1 MVKSLSVPMKMFKVA
16 KLDVYVLN
24 SAIDHL
30 IFLALLRLPYGRA
43 SYFEVST
50 IVRRYKQVYLHYR
63 EFGCRICLH
72 ETEVQFCFC
81 LFFLQNL
88 KNHKVPSAVGQR
100 AGKSGCMMVMESVK
114 SRLKTLSIKCQLQT
128 IDDGQLIKT
137 DSNFLYLHSNF
148 PDCRTKSSETGPCCL
163 TGEVSWSAD
172 H

>member
-1 MVKSLSVPMKMFKVA
+1 MY
-16 KLDVYVLN
+16 VYVLN

-30 IFLALLRLPYGRA
+30 LFLVSCVLPYGRA
-43 SYFEVST
+43 FYSEVST
-50 IVRRYKQVYLHYR
+50 IVRRYKTSLSALLLIKGVWLHNLSSSIRSTVLFLSCIRNFKIHQVPAA
-63 EFGCRICLH
+63 G
-72 ETEVQFCFC
+72 
-81 LFFLQNL
+81 
-88 KNHKVPSAVGQR
+88 KQR
-100 AGKSGCMMVMESVK
+100 TGKSGCMMVMESVK

-163 TGEVSWSAD
+163 TGEVSQSAD

>member
-1 MVKSLSVPMKMFKVA
+1 MY
-16 KLDVYVLN
+16 VYVLN

-30 IFLALLRLPYGRA
+30 LFLVSCVLPYGRA
-43 SYFEVST
+43 FYSEVST
-50 IVRRYKQVYLHYR
+50 IVRRYKTSLSALLLR
-63 EFGCRICLH
+63 GFGYRICLH
-72 ETEVQFCFC
+72 QSEVQFCFFC
-81 LFFLQNL
+81 IRNFKIHQ
-88 KNHKVPSAVGQR
+88 VPAAGKQR
-100 AGKSGCMMVMESVK
+100 TGKSGCMMVMESVK

-163 TGEVSWSAD
+163 TGEVSQSAD